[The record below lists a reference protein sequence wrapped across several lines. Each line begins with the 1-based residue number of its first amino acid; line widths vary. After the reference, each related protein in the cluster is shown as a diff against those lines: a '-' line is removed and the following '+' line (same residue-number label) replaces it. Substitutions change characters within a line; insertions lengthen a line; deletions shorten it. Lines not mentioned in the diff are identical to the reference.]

1 VPGRGNQ
8 PCVEVCERLVNNHF
22 SGVVVLEVSTRRAR
36 TRHDR
41 AALLAESLL
50 FARLNLQ
57 PSTPIAT
64 PVRPNGRD
72 SADLPVRGEDHVAV
86 PLQAPVPGP
95 LGASSRP

>member
-1 VPGRGNQ
+1 
-8 PCVEVCERLVNNHF
+8 VCERLVNNHF
-22 SGVVVLEVSTRRAR
+22 TGLVVLEVSTRRAR

-57 PSTPIAT
+57 PSTPL

-72 SADLPVRGEDHVAV
+72 V
-86 PLQAPVPGP
+86 PGRPAFDGGPALAPVPAQASAPGP
-95 LGASSRP
+95 LGAPSRP